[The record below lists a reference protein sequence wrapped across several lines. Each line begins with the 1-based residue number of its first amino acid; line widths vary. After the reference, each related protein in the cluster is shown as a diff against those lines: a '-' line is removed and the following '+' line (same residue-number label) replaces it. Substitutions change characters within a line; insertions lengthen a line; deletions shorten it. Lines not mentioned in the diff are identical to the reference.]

1 MSNKEAHS
9 PLAARVTAKLMWIT
23 GIWVAST
30 EKEEKIFAILREIL
44 ALNIFAMSWTIIYE
58 IYVCDSSFYS
68 ITQVASNAMPVFVV
82 TIKTWSLLRNRQR
95 ILALIRFT
103 ETHFWNARLD
113 KIDADEVKGIDKV
126 NVCWIFVLVCNTQI
140 SNACLMTYYALYD
153 DLEFVNLYVWLRMF
167 SVSELWL
174 IVRTVDE
181 LTTHSKAIGDAM
193 YSSDWG
199 VIFGKLEKKLK
210 FALTTMV
217 IRSIETCSM
226 KAGFF
231 AVSSETFT
239 STLSVVHSGICFC
252 CFDNFLCILSM
263 HVGGQFKI
271 LQNKLQTVLSEKSS
285 KEKSAGLYKEFK
297 ECVQYH
303 HLLLSYVEKLEY
315 VFCVPLMIQL
325 LVSSIVLCVS
335 GFQLSLVN
343 GVLMKRLLFLNYFLG
358 GVIQIFLITLN
369 CNDIMEQSG
378 AIGTA
383 IYSCNWERNVYNHFY
398 QFRKDMMIVMVRA
411 KRPCYISAAKFFPIS
426 LESFTKV
433 LSATASYYTLLR
445 TMEMDVIE
453 Q

>member
-140 SNACLMTYYALYD
+140 SNACLMTYYAL
-153 DLEFVNLYVWLRMF
+153 L
-167 SVSELWL
+167 SELWL

-239 STLSVVHSGICFC
+239 SALCVYQIGAAYICSDTFFCMLNMHVICQFRILNYRLLNMWPVIDERTNMTEYTNKCYTKLIDCIKNHQSLIEFCVKLENVYTLTILGHIVVFSLLM
-252 CFDNFLCILSM
+252 CFDTYEVVLAKVPTTTRLIFLFHMIGSFIHIIFFTYSCGGLIEESM
-263 HVGGQFKI
+263 DIATATYAGMW
-271 LQNKLQTVLSEKSS
+271 TVLPMNKVGKMIRGNMKLMTVRSLQPCCIT
-285 KEKSAGLYKEFK
+285 AG
-297 ECVQYH
+297 
-303 HLLLSYVEKLEY
+303 
-315 VFCVPLMIQL
+315 
-325 LVSSIVLCVS
+325 
-335 GFQLSLVN
+335 G
-343 GVLMKRLLFLNYFLG
+343 
-358 GVIQIFLITLN
+358 
-369 CNDIMEQSG
+369 
-378 AIGTA
+378 
-383 IYSCNWERNVYNHFY
+383 
-398 QFRKDMMIVMVRA
+398 
-411 KRPCYISAAKFFPIS
+411 FFPVS
-426 LESFTKV
+426 LKT
-433 LSATASYYTLLR
+433 ATA
-445 TMEMDVIE
+445 VC
-453 Q
+453 